1 MPTVEAM
8 LTIIVLPTVTR
19 TIIPATARGI
29 IMDGDFRPP
38 RPVT

>member
-8 LTIIVLPTVTR
+8 LMIIVLPMVTR
-19 TIIPATARGI
+19 AIIPATARGI
-29 IMDGDFRPP
+29 IMDGDFRLP

>member
-1 MPTVEAM
+1 M
-8 LTIIVLPTVTR
+8 IIVLPTVTR
-19 TIIPATARGI
+19 TIIPATARSI